1 MVWQIEVPMLKAL
14 TIDKP
19 VKKDKMKSFG
29 EVKETGIIIEDSV
42 FADILRRYH
51 SNSMF

>member
-19 VKKDKMKSFG
+19 VKKDKIKSFG
-29 EVKETGIIIEDSV
+29 EVRETGKDKEDS
-42 FADILRRYH
+42 DLQIY
-51 SNSMF
+51 